1 MALNLAPILDQLSER
16 NRERGAEMHVATMT
30 LVVLFEDE
38 TIGKLARDRI
48 RMLASKHPSRV
59 VVLDAC
65 RDERVAHVEN
75 NDWIE
80 IGAKGAKPQALRDWV
95 CALHIRDAPIVLL
108 WIASGIGED
117 SRFAMLS
124 ELAETI
130 VYNSSLVDNGH
141 AALCELFEYIEQ
153 HPHLPLADV
162 AYLRLVP
169 WQECVAT
176 FFDGKD
182 ADELRDV
189 RHVEVACG
197 SEPEGFY
204 LLGWLASRLQ
214 WTATSAD
221 ALLDR
226 ESKTVTFQ
234 MRLEGEPRRVR
245 RVALATSSSQY
256 VAEIDESGETILL
269 NVSGSSRHGQR
280 YRAIKNPGIAA
291 LLEHAIL
298 WSRNDRVFQHAL
310 AAAGQI
316 LACRKD

>member
-16 NRERGAEMHVATMT
+16 DRQRGAEMHVATMT

-38 TIGKLARDRI
+38 AIGELARGRI
-48 RMLASKHPSRV
+48 HTLASKHPSRV
-59 VVLDAC
+59 IVLDAS
-65 RDERVAHVEN
+65 RDQRIAHVEAS
-75 NDWIE
+75 DWIE
-80 IGAKGAKPQALRDWV
+80 IGAKAGQPEALRDWV
-95 CALHIRDAPIVLL
+95 CALHLRDAPIVLL
-108 WIASGIGED
+108 WIAPNIGED
-117 SRFAMLS
+117 PRFAMLS

-130 VYNSSLVDNGH
+130 VYNSSLVDNDH
-141 AALCELFEYIEQ
+141 AALCQLFEYIEQ

-162 AYLRLVP
+162 AYLRLAP
-169 WQECVAT
+169 WQECVAI
-176 FFDGKD
+176 FFDGKN
-182 ADELRDV
+182 AGELHDV
-189 RHVEVACG
+189 RNVEIGCG

-214 WTATSAD
+214 WSPSSSD

-226 ESKTVTFQ
+226 EGKAVTFQ
-234 MRLEGEPRRVR
+234 IRLEGEPRRVR
-245 RVALATSSSQY
+245 RVALSTSASQY
-256 VAEIDESGETILL
+256 VAGIDESGETILL
-269 NVSGSSRHGQR
+269 NVSGSSGRGQR

-310 AAAGQI
+310 ATAGQI

>member
-1 MALNLAPILDQLSER
+1 
-16 NRERGAEMHVATMT
+16 MHVATMT

-80 IGAKGAKPQALRDWV
+80 TRRQKEPNPKRCAIGV

-130 VYNSSLVDNGH
+130 VYNSSLVDDGH
-141 AALCELFEYIEQ
+141 AALCELVEYIEQ

-189 RHVEVACG
+189 RRVEIACG

-214 WTATSAD
+214 WTPTSAD

-226 ESKTVTFQ
+226 EGKTVDVPNA
-234 MRLEGEPRRVR
+234 PRRRAAAHSAR
-245 RVALATSSSQY
+245 RVGYVVARSTSPRS
-256 VAEIDESGETILL
+256 T
-269 NVSGSSRHGQR
+269 
-280 YRAIKNPGIAA
+280 RAG
-291 LLEHAIL
+291 
-298 WSRNDRVFQHAL
+298 RRFF
-310 AAAGQI
+310 
-316 LACRKD
+316 

>member
-1 MALNLAPILDQLSER
+1 MALNLTPILDQLSER
-16 NRERGAEMHVATMT
+16 NRERGREMHVATMT

-38 TIGKLARDRI
+38 TIGELARDRI

-59 VVLDAC
+59 IVLDAC
-65 RDERVAHVEN
+65 RDQRVAHVEA

-80 IGAKGAKPQALRDWV
+80 IGAKAGEPEALRDWV
-95 CALHIRDAPIVLL
+95 CTLYIRNAPIVLL
-108 WIASGIGED
+108 WIASGISED
-117 SRFAMLS
+117 PRFATLS

-130 VYNSSLVDNGH
+130 VYNSSLIDTGH
-141 AALCELFEYIEQ
+141 AALCELFEYVEQ
-153 HPHLPLADV
+153 HPHLPFADV
-162 AYLRLVP
+162 AYLRLAP
-169 WQECVAT
+169 WQECVAI

-182 ADELRDV
+182 ADELHDV
-189 RHVEVACG
+189 RRVEISCG

-214 WTATSAD
+214 WTPSSAD

-226 ESKTVTFQ
+226 GGKVVTFQ

-245 RVALATSSSQY
+245 RIGLTTSSSQY
-256 VAEIDESGETILL
+256 VAEIDERGETILL
-269 NVSGSSRHGQR
+269 NVSGSSQRGQR

-298 WSRNDRVFQHAL
+298 WSRNDRIFAHAL

>member
-16 NRERGAEMHVATMT
+16 DRQRGAEMHVATMT

-38 TIGKLARDRI
+38 AIGELARDRI
-48 RMLASKHPSRV
+48 HTLASKHPSRV
-59 VVLDAC
+59 IVLDAS
-65 RDERVAHVEN
+65 RDQRVAHVEA

-80 IGAKGAKPQALRDWV
+80 IGAKAGQPEALRDWV

-108 WIASGIGED
+108 WIASNVGED
-117 SRFAMLS
+117 PRFGMLA

-130 VYNSSLVDNGH
+130 VYNSSLIDNGH
-141 AALCELFEYIEQ
+141 AALCELFEYVEQ

-162 AYLRLVP
+162 AYLRLAP
-169 WQECVAT
+169 WQECVAI
-176 FFDGKD
+176 FFDGKN
-182 ADELRDV
+182 ADELHDV
-189 RHVEVACG
+189 RHVEIACG
-197 SEPEGFY
+197 SQPEGFY

-214 WTATSAD
+214 WTPSSAD

-226 ESKTVTFQ
+226 NGKTVAFQ
-234 MRLEGEPRRVR
+234 IRPEGEPRRIR
-245 RVALATSSSQY
+245 RVALTTSSSQY
-256 VAEIDESGETILL
+256 VAEIDPSGETILL
-269 NVSGSSRHGQR
+269 NVSGSGQRGQR

-291 LLEHAIL
+291 LLERAIL
-298 WSRNDRVFQHAL
+298 WSRDDRVFQHAL

>member
-80 IGAKGAKPQALRDWV
+80 IGAKGAKPEALRDWV

-130 VYNSSLVDNGH
+130 VYNSSLVDNSH
-141 AALCELFEYIEQ
+141 AALC
-153 HPHLPLADV
+153 
-162 AYLRLVP
+162 
-169 WQECVAT
+169 
-176 FFDGKD
+176 
-182 ADELRDV
+182 
-189 RHVEVACG
+189 
-197 SEPEGFY
+197 
-204 LLGWLASRLQ
+204 
-214 WTATSAD
+214 
-221 ALLDR
+221 
-226 ESKTVTFQ
+226 
-234 MRLEGEPRRVR
+234 
-245 RVALATSSSQY
+245 
-256 VAEIDESGETILL
+256 
-269 NVSGSSRHGQR
+269 
-280 YRAIKNPGIAA
+280 
-291 LLEHAIL
+291 
-298 WSRNDRVFQHAL
+298 
-310 AAAGQI
+310 
-316 LACRKD
+316 